1 MQVYSSS
8 SNHEISCKVLL
19 EYIDDAWK
27 KNNLGQE
34 NLISREVANT
44 ILQDVLMSIGR
55 SREIRY
61 QEFEVVLDSLNCDER
76 VLKD

>member
-1 MQVYSSS
+1 MQVYSSN
-8 SNHEISCKVLL
+8 SNHEIPCKVLH
-19 EYIDDAWK
+19 EYIDDTWK
-27 KNNLGQE
+27 KSNLGEE
-34 NLISREVANT
+34 NQISREVANT

-55 SREIRY
+55 SRQICD

>member
-1 MQVYSSS
+1 MQVYSSN
-8 SNHEISCKVLL
+8 SNNEITCKVLH
-19 EYIDDAWK
+19 EYIDDAWR

-55 SREIRY
+55 SREIRHE
-61 QEFEVVLDSLNCDER
+61 EFEVVLDSLNCDER